1 VSLVGALIAAR
12 VGHTQ
17 VLMEDFEAAI
27 ERVIGGIEKKT
38 KVLSPVEKKTV
49 AYHEAGHAVAGWFL
63 EYANPLLKVSIIPR
77 GSAALGYAMQVPK
90 DQYLYSTE
98 QLFHMMCVAFGG
110 RVAEEIFFADV
121 STGAQDDLKKITR
134 LAYSQVVTYG
144 MNPKIGNLSF
154 ELPGEGDMAFSKPY
168 SEETAMMIDQ
178 EVRDLVF
185 KAHQMT
191 TELLTAHKGQLEK
204 VAKFLLEKE
213 VMNHDDMTA
222 LVGRRPFQEAQPVN
236 LDKVKLDSAGQVA
249 NNGEGQDTGP
259 RSA

>member
-1 VSLVGALIAAR
+1 MSLVGALIAAR

-144 MNPKIGNLSF
+144 MNSKIGNLSF
-154 ELPGEGDMAFSKPY
+154 ELPGEGDMSFSKPY

-249 NNGEGQDTGP
+249 NNGEGQDTTKQGQ
-259 RSA
+259 